1 MESYYTLGGFLSV
14 LAGFAVVCIEAT
26 VAFYKKVHAINFGIY
41 GATMVG
47 KTTLHHQLRTR
58 GEVPEIRN
66 RTVGKQR
73 ASRKTIKL
81 DGDTHTL
88 KTADM
93 GGEAI
98 YWREWMQDM
107 KSRKVKYVIF
117 VIDHRHLDSS
127 ANLDHQLAWKFLVD
141 TIVADRWPSGRKK
154 KEVDYPMAVGIWA
167 NKYDMWGEKY
177 KSDKPI
183 DKHEIFEPFT
193 YGMRQLNDK
202 GIPCFKYIVSAK
214 SDPEM
219 VYIGIFTMIKDY

>member
-1 MESYYTLGGFLSV
+1 VIFLSV

-58 GEVPEIRN
+58 GEVPEIRE

-107 KSRKVKYVIF
+107 KNRKVKYVIF
-117 VIDHRHLDSS
+117 VIDHRHLDST

-141 TIVADRWPSGRKK
+141 AICSASWPNGKK
-154 KEVDYPMAVGIWA
+154 KKNTDYPLAVGIWA
-167 NKYDMWGEKY
+167 NKYDIWGDKY
-177 KSDKPI
+177 KEDVDISN
-183 DKHEIFEPFT
+183 HSIFTPFK
-193 YGMRQLNDK
+193 YGMQQLNDK
-202 GIPCFKYIVSAK
+202 GIPTYKYIVSAK
-214 SDPEM
+214 SQPEM
-219 VYIGIFTMIKDY
+219 VYKGVTTMIKDY

>member
-1 MESYYTLGGFLSV
+1 LESYYTLGGFLSV

-127 ANLDHQLAWKFLVD
+127 ANLDHQLA
-141 TIVADRWPSGRKK
+141 
-154 KEVDYPMAVGIWA
+154 
-167 NKYDMWGEKY
+167 
-177 KSDKPI
+177 
-183 DKHEIFEPFT
+183 
-193 YGMRQLNDK
+193 
-202 GIPCFKYIVSAK
+202 
-214 SDPEM
+214 
-219 VYIGIFTMIKDY
+219 